1 MRVKLDV
8 KKTNQGEEHDIM
20 YPMRGVGQHIV
31 VASLKDNK
39 VHNKNFSSIYFE
51 YTRSP
56 VYKFVFFHDP
66 TVELVVSFW
75 YSSTVS
81 SEKV

>member
-1 MRVKLDV
+1 MAQ
-8 KKTNQGEEHDIM
+8 T
-20 YPMRGVGQHIV
+20 GVGQHIV

-39 VHNKNFSSIYFE
+39 VHNRNFSSIYFE
-51 YTRSP
+51 YNWSA

-66 TVELVVSFW
+66 TVELVVS
-75 YSSTVS
+75 VS

>member
-39 VHNKNFSSIYFE
+39 VHNRNFSSIYFE
-51 YTRSP
+51 YNWSA

-66 TVELVVSFW
+66 TVEFVSFW
-75 YSSTVS
+75 HSSTVS